1 LEKEKVNPKTMLNLQ
16 KPKEKRR
23 RNKEK

>member
-23 RNKEK
+23 RNKVK